1 MIWLVIRNGTQ
12 LWGIARSDWPLLV
25 EETLDAEF
33 PDFEVLQSFVIFS
46 LDAEVSGDRAR
57 KLCDKFCQCFHDLL
71 PDKDKFFKQWAN
83 VRLRAMNA
91 LASKQRLD
99 GDAVKQNRV
108 VFWKQGLAEWCKG
121 KVRQE
126 ADALRIALSL
136 DMTITGSSCGIERL
150 FARGTQKITPQK
162 RGHLSEESKRIFY
175 VLLSHGPLKMNDMLI
190 KKRQADGTDLILA
203 SKLVRRA
210 QQIWV
215 REQGRYQ
222 GRLQNVEMLQST
234 LNQEAFLGGLPL
246 LPGQTMTG
254 QGGCLPDKV
263 SARAF
268 PHPIKAP
275 RL

>member
-12 LWGIARSDWPLLV
+12 LWGIARSVWPLLV

-190 KKRQADGTDLILA
+190 KKRQADGTDFILA

>member
-12 LWGIARSDWPLLV
+12 LWGIARSVWPLLV

>member
-1 MIWLVIRNGTQ
+1 
-12 LWGIARSDWPLLV
+12 V

-91 LASKQRLD
+91 LDSKQRLD

-150 FARGTQKITPQK
+150 FSRGTQKITPQK

-190 KKRQADGTDLILA
+190 KKRQTDGTDLILA

>member
-1 MIWLVIRNGTQ
+1 MARNCG
-12 LWGIARSDWPLLV
+12 GIARSVWPLLV

-33 PDFEVLQSFVIFS
+33 PDFEVLQSFVIFP

-175 VLLSHGPLKMNDMLI
+175 VLLSHGPFKMNDMLI

-203 SKLVRRA
+203 SKLVRCA

-268 PHPIKAP
+268 PHPIKAT